1 MTKNDNDI
9 MIYED
14 KDGIT
19 KVNIKFIDEDIW
31 LTQNHIANIYK
42 TTQQNISL
50 HIKNIYENKE
60 LQEDATH
67 KNFLLVQKEGNR
79 DVKRNIDHYNLDMII
94 ALGYRVQSEVAVRF
108 RKWATLRLHEYIQK
122 GFSMDDE
129 RLKQGGN
136 RYFKELL
143 QRIRDIRS
151 SERNFYQ
158 QVTDIYA
165 TSIDYNPRS
174 NMTKK
179 FFATVQNKLHFAV
192 HEHTAAEL
200 IYERVNNEKPYVG
213 MTNFKGNYVTLDD
226 TKIAKNY
233 LTEIELQRLNLLVS
247 QFLDYA
253 ELQALEQRPMKMLD
267 WVNELDNQIKL
278 NRRKILEGNG
288 KISHEQAI
296 EKAEKEFNLYR
307 EREMRTLESD
317 FDIMIKTLN
326 NQNVYYRITYNE
338 EGIYNALKNIVGDY
352 TWKELLNDKQINWLP
367 KPPEY
372 TSKNKSYFTKKG
384 YELFEQKTLPIL
396 LKYLDKENIEINTY
410 NEIGNKTLYTDEY
423 QMVIEISEK

>member
-1 MTKNDNDI
+1 MNKKDNDI

-19 KVNIKFIDEDIW
+19 KVSVKFIDEDIW
-31 LTQNHIANIYK
+31 LTQNHIASIYK
-42 TTQQNISL
+42 TTQQNISS
-50 HIKNIYENKE
+50 HIKNIYEDGE
-60 LQEDATH
+60 LQDVSTH

-79 DVKRNIDHYNLDMII
+79 KVKRNIDHYNLDMII

-108 RKWATLRLHEYIQK
+108 RIWATQRLHEYIQK

-136 RYFKELL
+136 RYFRELL

-174 NMTKK
+174 EITKK

-200 IYERVNNEKPYVG
+200 IYERVDNEKLYVG
-213 MTNFKGNYVTLDD
+213 MTNFKGNYVTIDD
-226 TKIAKNY
+226 VKIAKNY
-233 LTEIELQRLNLLVS
+233 LSEIELQRLNLLVS

-253 ELQALEQRPMKMLD
+253 ELQALEQRSMKMVD
-267 WVNELDNQIKL
+267 WVEELDNQILL
-278 NRRKILEGNG
+278 NRRKLLEGNG
-288 KISHEQAI
+288 KISHEDAI
-296 EKAEKEFNLYR
+296 EKAEKEFEIYR
-307 EREMRTLESD
+307 EREMKELQSD
-317 FDIMIKTLN
+317 FDLMMKS
-326 NQNVYYRITYNE
+326 
-338 EGIYNALKNIVGDY
+338 
-352 TWKELLNDKQINWLP
+352 LP
-367 KPPEY
+367 NSNGVDHE
-372 TSKNKSYFTKKG
+372 
-384 YELFEQKTLPIL
+384 
-396 LKYLDKENIEINTY
+396 
-410 NEIGNKTLYTDEY
+410 
-423 QMVIEISEK
+423 